1 MKCFTLQ
8 ADRPILTAPSFHTPI
23 TMVAPELYPEARPG
37 IRVHRLAEEIEL
49 APGLKA
55 SIAPELLQQA
65 RIAADDRDFL
75 IIDRASLE
83 RTASGALRFLPEQDN
98 EDDSA
103 LVWLDL
109 GRGAF
114 TSVRYE
120 VGNRVLLRARKCS
133 DVVFGTE
140 ELALVEVPKGRP
152 FAAYRSSR
160 RFLCFGGEIV
170 GEQLQVRFDGAKLSC
185 EPVTAGG
192 SN

>member
-23 TMVAPELYPEARPG
+23 TMVAPELYPEAREG
-37 IRVHRLAEEIEL
+37 IRVHRLANEIEL

-55 SIAPELLQQA
+55 AIAPELLAQA
-65 RIAADDRDFL
+65 KVADDDPEFL
-75 IIDRASLE
+75 IIERASLE
-83 RTASGALRFLPEQDN
+83 RTASGALCFLPEQDK
-98 EDDSA
+98 EDESA

-114 TSVRYE
+114 SSVRYE
-120 VGNRVLLRARKCS
+120 VGNRVFLRARKHA

-160 RFLCFGGEIV
+160 RFLCFGGDVV
-170 GEQLQVRFDGAKLSC
+170 GEQLQVRFDGDNVSC
-185 EPVTAGG
+185 EPVSAG
-192 SN
+192 NN